1 PGLYVVGMLFLHSFT
16 SMLIAGTSRDTERV
30 VKHLVARSSEGRA
43 QVASTAPV
51 AALAEKRA
59 AS

>member
-1 PGLYVVGMLFLHSFT
+1 MLFLHSFA
-16 SMLIAGTSRDTERV
+16 SMLIAGAGRDAERV
-30 VKHLVARSSEGRA
+30 AEHLVARSSEGRA

-51 AALAEKRA
+51 AALAEKHV